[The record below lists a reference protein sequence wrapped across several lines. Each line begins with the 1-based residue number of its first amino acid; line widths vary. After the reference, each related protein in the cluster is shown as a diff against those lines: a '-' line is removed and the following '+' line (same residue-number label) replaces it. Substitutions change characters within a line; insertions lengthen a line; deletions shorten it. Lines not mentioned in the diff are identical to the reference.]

1 MANPVKE
8 RITADLQ
15 RAKDEGKLRGD
26 RLREIV
32 QAAVAQAGSE
42 LKEGSTEFRAV
53 VKDIFAVVVEA
64 LRDRGGEVKE
74 DVTAS
79 LEGAIA
85 GLSQQ
90 KRQAIAQSEAEIQQ
104 LQAQVEAQEA
114 ALQTEVD
121 SLLIDIEASES
132 TEGDSTKTDQVRE
145 ALNSAIDGFKNSEE
159 AALMRKRYAQLQAQL
174 AVLRANLAA
183 RYGEHEEIQRYLDD
197 AKSWYENAKPK
208 AEAVAEQVKQ
218 RHSTVEQK
226 LGEAGGAI
234 ARKEKQVKQVLQELW
249 HAVTDSFKD
258 GSSSK
263 GDDSNKHE

>member
-1 MANPVKE
+1 MANPVKD

-15 RAKDEGKLRGD
+15 KAKEEGKLRGD

-42 LKEGSTEFRAV
+42 LKEGSTEFRVV
-53 VKDIFAVVVEA
+53 VKDIFAAVVEA

-104 LQAQVEAQEA
+104 LQAQVDAQEE

-121 SLLIDIEASES
+121 SLLTEIEAS
-132 TEGDSTKTDQVRE
+132 DNTKTDQVRE
-145 ALNSAIDGFKNSEE
+145 ALTSAIDGFKNSEE

-183 RYGEHEEIQRYLDD
+183 RYGEHEEIQKYLDD

-208 AEAVAEQVKQ
+208 AEAAAEQVKQ
-218 RHSTVEQK
+218 RHSTFEQK

-234 ARKEKQVKQVLQELW
+234 ARKERQVKQVLKELW
-249 HAVTDSFKD
+249 HAVTDTFKD
-258 GSSSK
+258 GGPK
-263 GDDSNKHE
+263 DGAK